1 MRRGRMGGRSA
12 PATRKWPF
20 VACSTRAGTG
30 TPLAAYKPSRV
41 GPRQT
46 VKRPSRCRR
55 TVTRAPAHVGTTG
68 LLGQLQA
75 HGVEAHGV
83 VGGDGSLILLTQDLI
98 EIDVAERHEGR
109 RRIGRRVA
117 EAGVVVG
124 NEALAKIR
132 VGGLE
137 RGDVGQA

>member
-55 TVTRAPAHVGTTG
+55 TVTRSGTRRTTG

-124 NEALAKIR
+124 NEALAKIS

-137 RGDVGQA
+137 RGDAGQA

>member
-20 VACSTRAGTG
+20 AACSTRAGTG

-55 TVTRAPAHVGTTG
+55 TVTRAPAHVGRPGCFASCKRTVSKLTV
-68 LLGQLQA
+68 LS
-75 HGVEAHGV
+75 
-83 VGGDGSLILLTQDLI
+83 GDGSLILLTQDLI

-124 NEALAKIR
+124 NEALAKIS

-137 RGDVGQA
+137 RGDAGQA